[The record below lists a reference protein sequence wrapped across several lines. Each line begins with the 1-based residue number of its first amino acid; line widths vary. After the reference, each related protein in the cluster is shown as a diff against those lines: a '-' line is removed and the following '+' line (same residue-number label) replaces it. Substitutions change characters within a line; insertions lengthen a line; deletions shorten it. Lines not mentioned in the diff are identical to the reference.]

1 MEQLKTILNLRAAK
15 CVQQIAKT
23 HFTCEKEGLH
33 ESLKGTAAKQPCRKI
48 VMKIYEQNYYWN
60 YTVKLHSFFPT

>member
-1 MEQLKTILNLRAAK
+1 MEELKTILNLRAAHVCV
-15 CVQQIAKT
+15 CVQQITKT

-48 VMKIYEQNYYWN
+48 VMKIYEQNDY
-60 YTVKLHSFFPT
+60 